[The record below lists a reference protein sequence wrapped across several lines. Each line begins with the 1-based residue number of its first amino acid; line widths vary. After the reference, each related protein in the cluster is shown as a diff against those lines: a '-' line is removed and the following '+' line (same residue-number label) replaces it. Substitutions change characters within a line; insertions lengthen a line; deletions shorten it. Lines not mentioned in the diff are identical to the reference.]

1 MSDNVKNNTPT
12 HDSGFHMAFGW
23 LAAAAVSIASWAG
36 LYFAATN

>member
-1 MSDNVKNNTPT
+1 MSDKTKNNTT
-12 HDSGFHMAFGW
+12 SHDSEFHMTLGW